1 MADTKKQSGDERKAD
16 VAQKGETVGETKRV
30 SASSRD
36 ERMELLDSLRAPVVP
51 DDVIVKPSAEPD
63 EGAEETVDMVDSF
76 HPNGV
81 QVKNGDVAVKE
92 VRFNAVVTTP
102 DKPVVPEEA
111 LVSNDLPEYQRLL
124 GTPDEQIARQEN
136 EIKAEDVQGAGE

>member
-1 MADTKKQSGDERKAD
+1 MADTKKSADEKKAD
-16 VAQKGETVGETKRV
+16 MAEKGETVGETKRV
-30 SASSRD
+30 STDSADDRLK
-36 ERMELLDSLRAPVVP
+36 LLDELRAPVVP

-81 QVKNGDVAVKE
+81 AVKNGDVQVKE
-92 VRFNAVVTTP
+92 VRFNAVVLTP

-124 GTPDEQIARQEN
+124 GTPDEQIARAEN
-136 EIKAEDVQGAGE
+136 EVKGEDVRGAGN